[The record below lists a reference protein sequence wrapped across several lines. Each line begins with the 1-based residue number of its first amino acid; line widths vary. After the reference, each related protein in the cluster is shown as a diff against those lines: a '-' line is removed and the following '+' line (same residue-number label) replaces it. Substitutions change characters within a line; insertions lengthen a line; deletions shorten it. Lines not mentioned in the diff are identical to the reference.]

1 MPAVPGGAWPVST
14 VGSPVGRKRQ
24 AAPAGE
30 WVGSVTGANRPTTN
44 PGDEVSPSGWGFGL
58 MRLAS

>member
-1 MPAVPGGAWPVST
+1 MPAVPSGARPVST
-14 VGSPVGRKRQ
+14 VGSPVGWKRQ
-24 AAPAGE
+24 AVPGGV